1 MRLSGFAPSPNGE
14 GWGGV
19 FYFVTLLHCYLEFG
33 QFTRNTHSVARVKAV

>member
-19 FYFVTLLHCYLEFG
+19 IYFVTL
-33 QFTRNTHSVARVKAV
+33 TPMPPMMWAVCM